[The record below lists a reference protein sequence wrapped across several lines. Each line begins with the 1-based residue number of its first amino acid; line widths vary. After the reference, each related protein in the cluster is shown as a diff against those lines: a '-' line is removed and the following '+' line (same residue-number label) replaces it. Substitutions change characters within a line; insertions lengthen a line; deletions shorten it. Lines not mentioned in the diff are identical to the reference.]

1 MFLLTVADEEII
13 FWLSSKD
20 PFLALKGK
28 VTAEFSHKKFISNEW
43 NVIFSNSL
51 IQYSLIMKIQIRENI
66 KLLES
71 IKSIISHRSLKKI
84 KMNNVKLRYLGLV
97 PEVSS

>member
-1 MFLLTVADEEII
+1 M
-13 FWLSSKD
+13 
-20 PFLALKGK
+20 
-28 VTAEFSHKKFISNEW
+28 NEMLF
-43 NVIFSNSL
+43 FSNSL
-51 IQYSLIMKIQIRENI
+51 IQYSLIMKRQIKESI

-71 IKSIISHRSLKKI
+71 IKSIIPHRSLKKI

>member
-1 MFLLTVADEEII
+1 M
-13 FWLSSKD
+13 
-20 PFLALKGK
+20 
-28 VTAEFSHKKFISNEW
+28 NEMLF
-43 NVIFSNSL
+43 FSNSL
-51 IQYSLIMKIQIRENI
+51 IQYSLIMKIQIRESI